1 MSKFIIERNIPS
13 VGKLNAQEMQAAAA
27 KSNEAIRS
35 NSQPVQWIQSYVT
48 NDKLY
53 CVYLASNKEAVL
65 EHAQTSGFPAN
76 RVEVVK
82 TIIDPTTEE

>member
-13 VGKLNAQEMQAAAA
+13 VGKLNGLEMQAAAH
-27 KSNEAIRS
+27 KSNQAIRS
-35 NSQPVQWIQSYVT
+35 LSQRVQWVQSYVT

-53 CVYLASNKEAVL
+53 CVYLADSKESVQ
-65 EHAQTSGFPAN
+65 EHAEKSGFPAH
-76 RVEVVK
+76 RIEIVK